1 MEDMDAKIK
10 VSEEKQEVERTEE
23 GDIAGNNGETE
34 GDDAE
39 FVPHPGS
46 LCGHQGVPRGPAFTG
61 EPENPDSS
69 FNAILIRILTEQEQ
83 FATAVRAAASSQAS
97 QLPAEAR
104 NGKLAEG
111 QPPAGT
117 LQSDAV
123 ISNKSTEDPFLYL
136 SPDTYGRTRL
146 LLQSIHLNNTKIPM
160 KTPLSL
166 LHDYAMRSKS
176 TVDITCDEVP
186 SEQKPDEES
195 QHEKNGGFSV
205 MVQVLNAGQL
215 AHPSAQGSGVMPSKK
230 VARQVAAA
238 ACIESLL
245 GAGVPQSDFTERTG
259 KGAGKGKGSDPTKG
273 GKGKGVGKGFG
284 KGKGIGGGRGK
295 MSMGSEAGDGYGY
308 RETGGSFTGRKRD
321 FDSALGGGSKG
332 SKGGK
337 GKGGK
342 GGKGMGKGSKGGM
355 GTFEQYE
362 EFDHPQMEM
371 LEMYDPMNQVSK
383 MQRGNAAEFE
393 MAPFGAEQ
401 GMMLQ
406 QQGVTYMTQPL
417 AQYGMAGQM
426 GGQMGGQQMF
436 QRYDPMAAS
445 GYVEVSDQQQFIAVP
460 SQQFEQGAP
469 MGGMMGVPEMG
480 PNVIQAS
487 DLMGATNVQVV
498 SQQQAMGMPQQ
509 FMFR

>member
-205 MVQVLNAGQL
+205 MVQ
-215 AHPSAQGSGVMPSKK
+215 
-230 VARQVAAA
+230 
-238 ACIESLL
+238 
-245 GAGVPQSDFTERTG
+245 SDFTERTG

-273 GKGKGVGKGFG
+273 GKGK
-284 KGKGIGGGRGK
+284 
-295 MSMGSEAGDGYGY
+295 GDGYGY